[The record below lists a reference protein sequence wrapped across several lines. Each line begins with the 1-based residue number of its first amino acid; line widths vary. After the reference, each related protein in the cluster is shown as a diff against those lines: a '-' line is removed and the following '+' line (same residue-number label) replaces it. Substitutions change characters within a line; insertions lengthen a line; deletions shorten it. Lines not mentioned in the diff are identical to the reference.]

1 MGIRKQEKV
10 FKKICEL
17 MGWKF
22 QKYNNDGFFLLTDI
36 EAPRHDEDYPVYGI
50 SSWVFW

>member
-17 MGWKF
+17 KGWKF
-22 QKYNNDGFFLLTDI
+22 QKYNNDIFF
-36 EAPRHDEDYPVYGI
+36 
-50 SSWVFW
+50 F